1 MNFQAI
7 KAKSASL
14 RGGAKRGRSNPE
26 SRRLAGL
33 LRFARNDGVGLVA
46 LFCAI
51 LVATSS
57 ASAADKIRAGKAI
70 NVIWAMIPL
79 DIGVQEGL
87 FAKYGVDVD
96 VITMSG
102 GAKLQQG
109 LISDS
114 IDIGIDGGTSLVFG
128 AKGSPVIGIA
138 AVAGAPSNFA
148 VVVAADS
155 SINTV
160 ADLKGRLLG
169 VATNGSF
176 PQWLIKRLAVAQG
189 WGPDGIRTVAL
200 GGFEASAAAMET
212 HETDGFMGA
221 TEGGLTLEEKH
232 KAKIVTTMES
242 YVPHFHNHVL
252 MARKQLVADYPD
264 TVARFLKGFFA
275 AVAFMKSHRDE
286 TIKISSDVMHMSTAV
301 MTKTYDDEISM
312 MSDDGAFD
320 PQALEVLK
328 ATYVEMG
335 MLDQK
340 PSTDQLITTQFVP
353 VK

>member
-1 MNFQAI
+1 MKRILAL
-7 KAKSASL
+7 ALAAALLPLAAS
-14 RGGAKRGRSNPE
+14 
-26 SRRLAGL
+26 
-33 LRFARNDGVGLVA
+33 
-46 LFCAI
+46 
-51 LVATSS
+51 SS
-57 ASAADKIRAGKAI
+57 LAADKIRAGKAI

-87 FAKYGVDVD
+87 FAKYGVDVE
-96 VITMSG
+96 ITTMSG

-109 LISDS
+109 LISNS
-114 IDIGIDGGTSLVFG
+114 IDIGIDGGTSLVYG
-128 AKGSPVIGIA
+128 AKGSPVVGIA

-200 GGFEASAAAMET
+200 GGFEASASAMET
-212 HETDGFMGA
+212 HQTDGFMGA
-221 TEGGLTLEEKH
+221 TEGGLTLAEKG
-232 KAKIVTTMES
+232 KAKIVTTMGS

-252 MARKQLVADYPD
+252 MARKELVADHPD
-264 TVARFLKGFFA
+264 TVKRFLQGFFA
-275 AVAFMKSHRDE
+275 TVAFMKSHRDE
-286 TIKISSDVMHMSTAV
+286 TIKISSDAMHMSNAV
-301 MTKTYDDEISM
+301 ISKTYDDEIGM
-312 MSDDGAFD
+312 MSDDGSFD
-320 PQALEVLK
+320 PQAIEVLK
-328 ATYVEMG
+328 DSLVEMG

-340 PSTDQLITTQFVP
+340 PATDQLLTTQFVP
-353 VK
+353 VKP

>member
-1 MNFQAI
+1 MFHRALLLGT
-7 KAKSASL
+7 ALAASL
-14 RGGAKRGRSNPE
+14 
-26 SRRLAGL
+26 
-33 LRFARNDGVGLVA
+33 A
-46 LFCAI
+46 LSLPAH
-51 LVATSS
+51 AN
-57 ASAADKIRAGKAI
+57 DKIRAGKAI
-70 NVIWAMIPL
+70 NVIWAMIPV
-79 DIGVQEGL
+79 DIGVREGL

-96 VITMSG
+96 ITTLSG
-102 GAKLQQG
+102 EAKLQQG

-114 IDIGIDGGTSLVFG
+114 IDIGLAGGTSLVFA

-138 AVAGAPSNFA
+138 AIAGAPSNFA

-155 SINTV
+155 AIKSV
-160 ADLKGRLLG
+160 ADLKGKTLG

-200 GGFEASAAAMET
+200 GGFEASASAMET

-221 TEGGLTLEEKH
+221 VEGGLTLEEKG
-232 KAKIVTTMES
+232 KAKIVTTMGS

-252 MARKQLVADYPD
+252 MARKELVAEHPD
-264 TVARFLKGFFA
+264 TVKHFLQGFFA

-320 PQALEVLK
+320 PQAIEVLK
-328 ATYVEMG
+328 DTYVEMG
-335 MLDQK
+335 MLDKK
-340 PSTDQLITTQFVP
+340 PSTDQLLTTQFVP
-353 VK
+353 VKP

>member
-1 MNFQAI
+1 M
-7 KAKSASL
+7 KAETPSL
-14 RGGAKRGRSNPE
+14 RGAKATKQSRGP
-26 SRRLAGL
+26 AGL
-33 LRFARNDGVGLVA
+33 LRCARNNAAIMGALLCAMLVG
-46 LFCAI
+46 I
-51 LVATSS
+51 GS
-57 ASAADKIRAGKAI
+57 AHAADKIRAGKAI

-79 DIGVQEGL
+79 DVGAKEGL
-87 FAKYGVDVD
+87 FAKYGIDVD
-96 VITMSG
+96 ITTMSG
-102 GAKLQQG
+102 GAKLEQG
-109 LISDS
+109 LIAGSL
-114 IDIGIDGGTSLVFG
+114 DIGIDGGTSLAFA

-155 SINTV
+155 SIDKV

-200 GGFEASAAAMET
+200 GSFEASASAMET

-221 TEGGLTLEEKH
+221 VEGGLTLAEKG
-232 KAKIVTTMES
+232 KAKIITTMGS

-252 MARKQLVADYPD
+252 MARKELVADHPD
-264 TVARFLKGFFA
+264 TVKRFLQGFFA
-275 AVAFMKSHRDE
+275 AVAYMKSHRDD

-301 MTKTYDDEISM
+301 ISKTYDDEIGM

-320 PQALEVLK
+320 PQAIEVLK
-328 ATYVEMG
+328 DTYVEMG
-335 MLDQK
+335 MLPSK
-340 PSTDQLITTQFVP
+340 PATNQLITTQFTP
-353 VK
+353 VKP

>member
-1 MNFQAI
+1 MFHR
-7 KAKSASL
+7 SL
-14 RGGAKRGRSNPE
+14 VLGVAVAAF
-26 SRRLAGL
+26 LAAPL
-33 LRFARNDGVGLVA
+33 LPAH
-46 LFCAI
+46 
-51 LVATSS
+51 
-57 ASAADKIRAGKAI
+57 AADKIRAGKAI
-70 NVIWAMIPL
+70 NVIWAMIPA

-96 VITMSG
+96 VTTMSG
-102 GAKLQQG
+102 EAKLQQG
-109 LISDS
+109 LISGS
-114 IDIGIDGGTSLVFG
+114 LDIGLAGGTSLVFG

-138 AVAGAPSNFA
+138 AIAGAPSNFA

-155 SINTV
+155 TINTV
-160 ADLKGRLLG
+160 PDLKGRLLG

-176 PQWLIKRLAVAQG
+176 PQWLIKRLSVAQG

-200 GGFEASAAAMET
+200 GGFEASASAMET

-221 TEGGLTLEEKH
+221 VEGGLTLEEKH
-232 KAKIVTTMES
+232 KAKIVTTMGS

-252 MARKQLVADYPD
+252 MARKELVADHPD

-275 AVAFMKSHRDE
+275 AIAFMKSHRDE
-286 TIKISSDVMHMSTAV
+286 TIKISSDVMHMSPAV

-320 PQALEVLK
+320 PQAIEVLK
-328 ATYVEMG
+328 DTYVEMG

-340 PSTDQLITTQFVP
+340 PTTDQLLTTQFVP
-353 VK
+353 VRP